1 MKIIE
6 AGEFCRAILEGN
18 EAYPNFADGLV
29 FEKALQA
36 IQDASEA
43 RAWVTL

>member
-6 AGEFCRAILEGN
+6 AGEFKRAILEGN
-18 EAYPNFADGLV
+18 EAYPNFDDGLV

-43 RAWVTL
+43 RARVTL